1 MEINIPQDAITS
13 LVDKLSEKI
22 FTAENGAIRDGPF
35 KVHFNKKISRRLRDV
50 AFHGLLS
57 KLDAESRLET
67 DQKFNAKERLSIV
80 GYKFKAY
87 GLPSKAHLLEKLVS
101 TLGQYRRVRQCL
113 TSLGQID

>member
-1 MEINIPQDAITS
+1 MEVNIPQDAIIS
-13 LVDKLSEKI
+13 LVDKLSEKV
-22 FTAENGAIRDGPF
+22 FTAENGAKRDGPF

-113 TSLGQID
+113 ASLGQID